1 MTKMSNG
8 KKESFES
15 SLKNLEELVRALEA
29 GDKGL
34 EESLELF
41 EKGVSLSKTL
51 TKQLEEAKHKVE
63 VLTMENGKPG
73 KKPMAED

>member
-1 MTKMSNG
+1 MNKINSA

-15 SLKNLEELVRALEA
+15 SLKSLEELVRALEA
-29 GDKGL
+29 GDTGL
-34 EESLELF
+34 EESLALF
-41 EKGVSLSKTL
+41 EKGVALSKSL

-73 KKPMAED
+73 KKSLAED